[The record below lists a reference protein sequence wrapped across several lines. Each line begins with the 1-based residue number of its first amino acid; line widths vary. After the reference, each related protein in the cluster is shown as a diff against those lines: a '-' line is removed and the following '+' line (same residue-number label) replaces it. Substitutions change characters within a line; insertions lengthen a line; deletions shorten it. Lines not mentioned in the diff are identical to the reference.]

1 MLIPLY
7 DDNPFRRITYAYVN
21 WALIAANVLVFAVF
35 QSGFVYDVKL
45 AGAASISFGL
55 IPVVFF
61 GTMDLPSDYLAVP
74 HWLTRC
80 SCRSN
85 PARRRRA

>member
-35 QSGFVYDVKL
+35 QSGFVYDAKL
-45 AGAASISFGL
+45 AERGVDLLRHDPGGVLRAPWTCRPTIS
-55 IPVVFF
+55 
-61 GTMDLPSDYLAVP
+61 PSR
-74 HWLTRC
+74 TG
-80 SCRSN
+80 
-85 PARRRRA
+85 